1 MRCAWKELLEILP
14 QRLRREVDQQG
25 RDGLQELRLRFHAP
39 PELVLQG
46 ESRWL
51 QGNISREELSFVVN
65 AASRYSPWAAESMS
79 QGFLTAPGGHR
90 IGICGQAVYKEGRV
104 SGMREITSLC
114 IRVAR
119 DFPELGDRLK
129 GLCCSVLILGAP
141 GWGKTTLLRCLIRQY
156 AQNIQVSVVD
166 DRGEL
171 FPEGFVRGPKMDVL
185 TGCPKG
191 EAMER
196 VLRTMGPACI
206 AVDEITAE
214 EDCKALISAANCGV
228 ILLATAHGASLRDFR
243 TRPVYQRLSGQ
254 GVFDTLVTLNP
265 DKSWQ
270 VERITI

>member
-25 RDGLQELRLRFHAP
+25 MDGLQELRLRFHAP

-51 QGNISREELSFVVN
+51 QGNITREELSFVVN

-104 SGMREITSLC
+104 GGMREITSLC

-171 FPEGFVRGPKMDVL
+171 FPDGFVRGPKMDVL

-254 GVFDTLVTLNP
+254 GVFDTLVTLKP

>member
-51 QGNISREELSFVVN
+51 QGNITREELSFVVN
-65 AASRYSPWAAESMS
+65 AASRYSPWAAESIS
-79 QGFLTAPGGHR
+79 QGFLTSPGGHR

-171 FPEGFVRGPKMDVL
+171 FPDGFVRGPKMDVL

-254 GVFDTLVTLNP
+254 GVFDTLVTLKP

>member
-51 QGNISREELSFVVN
+51 QGNITREELSFVVN

-129 GLCCSVLILGAP
+129 GLHCSVLILGAP

-171 FPEGFVRGPKMDVL
+171 FPDGFVRGPKMDVL

-254 GVFDTLVTLNP
+254 GVFDTLVTLKP

-270 VERITI
+270 VERITV

>member
-51 QGNISREELSFVVN
+51 QGNITREELSFVVN
-65 AASRYSPWAAESMS
+65 AASRYSPWAAESIS
-79 QGFLTAPGGHR
+79 QGFLTSPGGHR

-104 SGMREITSLC
+104 GGMREITSLC

-129 GLCCSVLILGAP
+129 GLHCSVLILGAP

-171 FPEGFVRGPKMDVL
+171 FPDGFVRGPKMDVL

-228 ILLATAHGASLRDFR
+228 ILISRN
-243 TRPVYQRLSGQ
+243 PLS
-254 GVFDTLVTLNP
+254 DL
-265 DKSWQ
+265 
-270 VERITI
+270 

>member
-51 QGNISREELSFVVN
+51 QGNITREELSFVVN

-104 SGMREITSLC
+104 GGMREITSLC

-171 FPEGFVRGPKMDVL
+171 FPDGFVRGPKMDVL

-254 GVFDTLVTLNP
+254 GVFDTLVTLKP

>member
-25 RDGLQELRLRFHAP
+25 IDGLQELRLRFHAP

-51 QGNISREELSFVVN
+51 QGNITREELSFVVN

-171 FPEGFVRGPKMDVL
+171 FPDGFVRGPKMDVL

-254 GVFDTLVTLNP
+254 GVFDTLVTLKP

>member
-25 RDGLQELRLRFHAP
+25 MDGLQELRLRFHAP

-51 QGNISREELSFVVN
+51 QGNITREELSFVVN

-79 QGFLTAPGGHR
+79 QGFLTASGGHR
-90 IGICGQAVYKEGRV
+90 VGICGQAVYKEGRV

-171 FPEGFVRGPKMDVL
+171 FPDGFVRGPKMDVL

-254 GVFDTLVTLNP
+254 GVFDTLVTLKP

>member
-25 RDGLQELRLRFHAP
+25 IDGLQELRLRFHAP

-51 QGNISREELSFVVN
+51 QGNITREELSFVVN

-129 GLCCSVLILGAP
+129 GLRCSVLILGAP

-254 GVFDTLVTLNP
+254 GVFDTLVTLKP

>member
-51 QGNISREELSFVVN
+51 QGNITREELSFVVN
-65 AASRYSPWAAESMS
+65 AASRYSPWAAESIS
-79 QGFLTAPGGHR
+79 QGFLTSPGGHR

-104 SGMREITSLC
+104 GGMREITSLC

-171 FPEGFVRGPKMDVL
+171 FPDGFVRGPKMDVL

-254 GVFDTLVTLNP
+254 GVFDTLVTLKP

>member
-65 AASRYSPWAAESMS
+65 AASRYSPWAAESIS

-254 GVFDTLVTLNP
+254 GVFDTLVTLKP

>member
-51 QGNISREELSFVVN
+51 QGNITREELSFVVN
-65 AASRYSPWAAESMS
+65 AASRYSPWAAESIS

-119 DFPELGDRLK
+119 DFPELGERLK
-129 GLCCSVLILGAP
+129 GLRCSVLILGAP

-171 FPEGFVRGPKMDVL
+171 FPDGFIRGPKMDVL

-191 EAMER
+191 QAMER

-214 EDCKALISAANCGV
+214 EDCRALISAANCGV

>member
-51 QGNISREELSFVVN
+51 QGDISREELSFVVN
-65 AASRYSPWAAESMS
+65 AASRYSPWAAESIS
-79 QGFLTAPGGHR
+79 QGFLTSPGGHR

-254 GVFDTLVTLNP
+254 GVFDTLVTLKP

>member
-25 RDGLQELRLRFHAP
+25 IDGLQELRLRFHAP

-51 QGNISREELSFVVN
+51 QGNITREELSFVVN

-104 SGMREITSLC
+104 GGMREITSLC

-171 FPEGFVRGPKMDVL
+171 FPDGFVRGPKMDVL

-254 GVFDTLVTLNP
+254 GVFDTLVTLKP

>member
-25 RDGLQELRLRFHAP
+25 RDGLQGLRLRFHAP

-51 QGNISREELSFVVN
+51 QGNITREELSFVVN
-65 AASRYSPWAAESMS
+65 AASRYSPWAAESIS
-79 QGFLTAPGGHR
+79 QGFLTSPGGHR

-104 SGMREITSLC
+104 GGMREITSLC

-171 FPEGFVRGPKMDVL
+171 FPDGFVRGPKMDVL

-254 GVFDTLVTLNP
+254 GVFDTLVTLKP

>member
-25 RDGLQELRLRFHAP
+25 MDGLQELRLRFHAP

-51 QGNISREELSFVVN
+51 QGNITREELSFVVN

-104 SGMREITSLC
+104 GGMREITSLC

-171 FPEGFVRGPKMDVL
+171 FPDGFVRGPKMDVL

-196 VLRTMGPACI
+196 VLQTMGPACI

-254 GVFDTLVTLNP
+254 GVFDTLVTLKP

>member
-14 QRLRREVDQQG
+14 QRLRREVDQLG

-65 AASRYSPWAAESMS
+65 AASRYSPWAAESIS
-79 QGFLTAPGGHR
+79 QGFLTSPGGHR

-171 FPEGFVRGPKMDVL
+171 FPDGFVRGPKMDVL

-254 GVFDTLVTLNP
+254 GVFDTLVTLKP

>member
-14 QRLRREVDQQG
+14 QRLRREVDQLG

-51 QGNISREELSFVVN
+51 QGKISREELSFVVN

-171 FPEGFVRGPKMDVL
+171 FPDGFVRGPKMDVL

-254 GVFDTLVTLNP
+254 GVFDTLVTLKP

>member
-51 QGNISREELSFVVN
+51 QGNITREELSFVVN

-104 SGMREITSLC
+104 GGMREITSLC

-254 GVFDTLVTLNP
+254 GVFDTLVTLKP

>member
-51 QGNISREELSFVVN
+51 QGNITREELSFVVN
-65 AASRYSPWAAESMS
+65 AASRYSPWAAESIS

-119 DFPELGDRLK
+119 DFPELGERLK
-129 GLCCSVLILGAP
+129 GLRCSVLILGAP

-171 FPEGFVRGPKMDVL
+171 FPDGFARGPKMDVL

-191 EAMER
+191 QAMER

-214 EDCKALISAANCGV
+214 EDCRALISAANCGV

>member
-25 RDGLQELRLRFHAP
+25 MDGLQELRLRFHAP

-51 QGNISREELSFVVN
+51 QGNITREELSFVVN

-171 FPEGFVRGPKMDVL
+171 FPDGFVRGPKMDVL

-254 GVFDTLVTLNP
+254 GVFDTLVTLKP

>member
-51 QGNISREELSFVVN
+51 QGNITREELSFVVN
-65 AASRYSPWAAESMS
+65 AASRYSPWAAESIS

-104 SGMREITSLC
+104 GGMREITSLC

-171 FPEGFVRGPKMDVL
+171 FPDGFVRGAKMDVL

-254 GVFDTLVTLNP
+254 GVFDTLVTLKP

>member
-14 QRLRREVDQQG
+14 QRLRREVDQLG

-129 GLCCSVLILGAP
+129 GLRCSVLILGAP

-171 FPEGFVRGPKMDVL
+171 FPDGFVRGPKMDVL

-254 GVFDTLVTLNP
+254 GVFDTLVTLKP

>member
-51 QGNISREELSFVVN
+51 QGNITREELSFVVN

-171 FPEGFVRGPKMDVL
+171 FPDGFVRGAKMDVL

-254 GVFDTLVTLNP
+254 GVFDTLVTLKP

>member
-1 MRCAWKELLEILP
+1 
-14 QRLRREVDQQG
+14 
-25 RDGLQELRLRFHAP
+25 
-39 PELVLQG
+39 
-46 ESRWL
+46 
-51 QGNISREELSFVVN
+51 
-65 AASRYSPWAAESMS
+65 
-79 QGFLTAPGGHR
+79 
-90 IGICGQAVYKEGRV
+90 
-104 SGMREITSLC
+104 
-114 IRVAR
+114 
-119 DFPELGDRLK
+119 
-129 GLCCSVLILGAP
+129 
-141 GWGKTTLLRCLIRQY
+141 
-156 AQNIQVSVVD
+156 
-166 DRGEL
+166 
-171 FPEGFVRGPKMDVL
+171 MDVL

-254 GVFDTLVTLNP
+254 RVFDTLVTLKP

>member
-51 QGNISREELSFVVN
+51 QGNITREELSFVVN

-254 GVFDTLVTLNP
+254 GVFDTLVTLKP

>member
-25 RDGLQELRLRFHAP
+25 IDGLQELRLRFHAP

-51 QGNISREELSFVVN
+51 QGNITREELSFVVN

-254 GVFDTLVTLNP
+254 GVFDTLVTLKP

>member
-51 QGNISREELSFVVN
+51 QGNITREELSFVVN

-171 FPEGFVRGPKMDVL
+171 FPDGFVRGPKMDVL

-254 GVFDTLVTLNP
+254 GVFDTLVTLKP

>member
-65 AASRYSPWAAESMS
+65 AASRYSPWAAESIS
-79 QGFLTAPGGHR
+79 QGFLTSPGGHR

-254 GVFDTLVTLNP
+254 GVFDTLVTLKP

>member
-25 RDGLQELRLRFHAP
+25 IDGLQELRLRFHAP

-51 QGNISREELSFVVN
+51 QGNITREELSFVVN

-104 SGMREITSLC
+104 GGMREITSLC

-171 FPEGFVRGPKMDVL
+171 FPDGFVRGPKMDVL

>member
-25 RDGLQELRLRFHAP
+25 MDGLQELRLRFHAP

-51 QGNISREELSFVVN
+51 QGNITREELSFVVN

-171 FPEGFVRGPKMDVL
+171 FPDGFVRGPKMDVL

-228 ILLATAHGASLRDFR
+228 ILLATAHGASLPDFR

-254 GVFDTLVTLNP
+254 GVFDTLVTLKP

>member
-51 QGNISREELSFVVN
+51 QGNITREELSFVVN

-129 GLCCSVLILGAP
+129 GLHSPVLILGAP

-171 FPEGFVRGPKMDVL
+171 FPDGFVRGPKMDVL

-254 GVFDTLVTLNP
+254 GVFDTLVTLKP

>member
-25 RDGLQELRLRFHAP
+25 MDGLQELRLRFHAP

-51 QGNISREELSFVVN
+51 QGNITREELSFVVN
-65 AASRYSPWAAESMS
+65 AASRYSPWAAESIS
-79 QGFLTAPGGHR
+79 QGFLTSPGGHR

-171 FPEGFVRGPKMDVL
+171 FPDGFVRGPKMDVL

-254 GVFDTLVTLNP
+254 GVFDTLVTLKP

>member
-51 QGNISREELSFVVN
+51 QGNITREELSFVVN

-104 SGMREITSLC
+104 GGMREITSLC

-171 FPEGFVRGPKMDVL
+171 FPDGFVRGPKMDVL

-196 VLRTMGPACI
+196 VLRTMGPPCI
-206 AVDEITAE
+206 PVDEITAE

-254 GVFDTLVTLNP
+254 GVFDTLVTLKP

>member
-25 RDGLQELRLRFHAP
+25 MDGLQELRLRFHAP

-51 QGNISREELSFVVN
+51 QGNITREELSFVVN

-104 SGMREITSLC
+104 GGMREITSLC

-171 FPEGFVRGPKMDVL
+171 FPDGFVRGPKMDVL

-243 TRPVYQRLSGQ
+243 TRPVYQRLTGQ
-254 GVFDTLVTLNP
+254 GVFDTLVTLKP

>member
-51 QGNISREELSFVVN
+51 QGNITREELSFVVN

-104 SGMREITSLC
+104 GGMREITSLC

-171 FPEGFVRGPKMDVL
+171 FPDGFVRGAKMDVL

-254 GVFDTLVTLNP
+254 GVFDTLVTLKP

>member
-25 RDGLQELRLRFHAP
+25 IDGLQELRLRFHAP

-51 QGNISREELSFVVN
+51 QGNITREELSFVVN
-65 AASRYSPWAAESMS
+65 AASRYSPWAAESIS
-79 QGFLTAPGGHR
+79 QGFLTSPGGHR

-171 FPEGFVRGPKMDVL
+171 FPDGFVRGPKMDVL

-254 GVFDTLVTLNP
+254 GVFDTLVTLKP